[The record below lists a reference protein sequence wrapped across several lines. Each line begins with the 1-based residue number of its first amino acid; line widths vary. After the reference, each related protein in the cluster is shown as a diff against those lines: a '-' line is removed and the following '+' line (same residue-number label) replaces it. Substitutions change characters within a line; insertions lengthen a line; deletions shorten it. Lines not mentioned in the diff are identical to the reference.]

1 MIERSFRIDESMYE
15 QLKEIGEGENLP
27 ISYLVRVAISQFL
40 NAYSDSIDLV
50 KMNASA

>member
-15 QLKEIGEGENLP
+15 QLKEIGDRENIP